1 MIEQSKVREGE
12 RMIDQNKVREGE
24 SILQEYKNG
33 KTALEKRVIANEQWY
48 KMRHW
53 EQIRRKDNGPQTASA
68 WLFNSLANKHA
79 DAMDNYPQAN
89 LLPREERD
97 KQDAEQLSKI
107 VPVVMEQNGFEQT
120 YNDEWWDKL
129 KNGTGVFGVFW
140 NAEKENGLGNIEI
153 RDVDML
159 NIFWEPGISDIQ
171 NSRNVFTIALVD
183 TDILQEIYPDL
194 RFRGDGA
201 LNTAEYIHDSAI
213 DTSKKSIVVD
223 WYYKKRAGTKLVLH
237 LIKFCEGNLLYASEN
252 EKGMEN
258 GIYDHGKYPFVFDVL
273 FPEKDSPAGFG
284 YVDIMK
290 DAQISIDNMWISFE
304 KNVKQQAEPRYFRK
318 QGMGIN
324 DKQFADLSN
333 SIVDYT
339 GDPNEIIPIQVNPVS
354 GIATN
359 LYQLKIDELK
369 ETSANR
375 DFSQGSTASGVTAA
389 SAIAALQEAGS
400 KTSRDMIKASYR
412 AYVEVVS
419 LVVEL
424 IRQFY
429 DLPRE
434 FRITGVGGDTFV
446 SYDNSNIKPQPM
458 EKVMG
463 VEVGGRKPIFDIK
476 ITSQK
481 SSPFSRIAQNELA
494 KELYGAGLFNPEL
507 VDQALI
513 CLEMMDFEGKDA
525 IVRKVAQNGAM
536 MQQMAQMQAQIV
548 QMAGIIDKLTGKD
561 LTGAVTQGTVGAPMP
576 NKVEGTGTNVNPLGD
591 AQKTS
596 KQNITDKARRTT
608 QERTAVK

>member
-140 NAEKENGLGNIEI
+140 NAEKENGLGDIEI

-252 EKGMEN
+252 EEGMEN

-304 KNVKQQAEPRYFRK
+304 KNVKQSAEPRYFRK

-339 GDPNEIIPIQVNPVS
+339 GDPNDIIPIQVNPVS

-434 FRITGVGGDTFV
+434 FRITGQGGDSFV

-458 EKVMG
+458 ETVMG
-463 VEVGGRKPIFDIK
+463 VEVSGRKPIFDIK

-525 IVRKVAQNGAM
+525 IVRKVAQNGTM
-536 MQQMAQMQAQIV
+536 MQQMEQMQAQIV

-576 NKVEGTGTNVNPLGD
+576 NKVEGTGTSVNPLGD
-591 AQKTS
+591 AEKTS

>member
-1 MIEQSKVREGE
+1 MIEQ
-12 RMIDQNKVREGE
+12 NKVKEGE
-24 SILQEYKNG
+24 SILQEYKNA
-33 KTALEKRVIANEQWY
+33 KANLEKRIIDNEQWY

-53 EQIRRKDNGPQTASA
+53 EQIRRQSGGPQTASA

-79 DAMDNYPQAN
+79 DAMDNYPQPN
-89 LLPREERD
+89 LLPREEGDRR
-97 KQDAEQLSKI
+97 DAEQLSKI

-120 YNDEWWDKL
+120 YNDAWWDKL

-140 NAEKENGLGNIEI
+140 NAEKENGLGDIEI
-153 RDVDML
+153 RDVDLL
-159 NIFWEPGISDIQ
+159 NIFWEPGVSDIQ

-183 TDILQEIYPDL
+183 TDILREIYPDM
-194 RFRGDGA
+194 RFSGDGA
-201 LNTAEYIHDSAI
+201 LNTASYIHDTNI

-223 WYYKKRAGTKLVLH
+223 WYYKKRQGSGTVLH
-237 LIKFCEGNLLYASEN
+237 LIKFCEGNLLYASED
-252 EKGMEN
+252 EAGMEN
-258 GIYDHGKYPFVFDVL
+258 GIYEHGKYPFVFDVL

-304 KNVKQQAEPRYFRK
+304 KNVKQCAEPRYFRK
-318 QGMGIN
+318 QNMGIN
-324 DKQFADLSN
+324 DQQFSDLSK
-333 SIVDYT
+333 SIIDYT
-339 GDPNEIIPIQVNPVS
+339 GDPSEILPVKVNPVGGNAIS
-354 GIATN
+354 

-369 ETSANR
+369 ETSSNR

-412 AYVEVVS
+412 AYVGVVS

-434 FRITGVGGDTFV
+434 FRITGQAGDQFI
-446 SYDNSNIKPQPM
+446 SYDNSNIKQQAGGM
-458 EKVMG
+458 VMG
-463 VEVGGRKPIFDIK
+463 VEVAGRKPVFDIN

-481 SSPFSRIAQNELA
+481 ASPFSRIAQNELA

-507 VDQALI
+507 ADQALI

-525 IVRKVAQNGAM
+525 IVRKVAQNGTM
-536 MQQMAQMQAQIV
+536 MQQMAQMQAQMV
-548 QMAGIIDKLTGKD
+548 QMAGIIDQLTGKD

-576 NKVEGTGTNVNPLGD
+576 GKAEGTDTSVNPLGE

>member
-1 MIEQSKVREGE
+1 MIEQS
-12 RMIDQNKVREGE
+12 KVREGE

-140 NAEKENGLGNIEI
+140 NAEKENGLGDIEI

-183 TDILQEIYPDL
+183 TDILQEIYPDM

-223 WYYKKRAGTKLVLH
+223 WYYKKRMGTKLVLH

-252 EKGMEN
+252 EEGMEN

-304 KNVKQQAEPRYFRK
+304 KNVKQSAEPRYFRK

-324 DKQFADLSN
+324 DKQFADLSH
-333 SIVDYT
+333 SIIDYT
-339 GDPNEIIPIQVNPVS
+339 GDPSDIFPVKVNPVS
-354 GIATN
+354 GIATS
-359 LYQLKIDELK
+359 LYQMKIEELK

-434 FRITGVGGDTFV
+434 FRITGQGGDTFV
-446 SYDNSNIKPQPM
+446 SYDNSNIKQQPM
-458 EKVMG
+458 ETVMG
-463 VEVGGRKPIFDIK
+463 VAVGGRKPVFDIK

-525 IVRKVAQNGAM
+525 IVRKVAQNGTM

-548 QMAGIIDKLTGKD
+548 QMAGIIDQLTGKD
-561 LTGAVTQGTVGAPMP
+561 LTGAVTQGQVSAPMP
-576 NKVEGTGTNVNPLGD
+576 NKAEGTDTSVNPLGA

>member
-24 SILQEYKNG
+24 SILQEYKDG

-53 EQIRRKDNGPQTASA
+53 EQIRRKGKGPQTASA

-140 NAEKENGLGNIEI
+140 NAEKENGLGDIEI

-183 TDILQEIYPDL
+183 TDILQEIYPDM
-194 RFRGDGA
+194 RFKGDGA

-252 EKGMEN
+252 EEGMEN

-304 KNVKQQAEPRYFRK
+304 KNVKQSAEPRYFRK

-339 GDPNEIIPIQVNPVS
+339 GDPSDILPIQVNPVS

-434 FRITGVGGDTFV
+434 FRITGQGGDSFV

-458 EKVMG
+458 ETVMG
-463 VEVGGRKPIFDIK
+463 VEVSGRKPIFDIK

-525 IVRKVAQNGAM
+525 IVRKVAQNGTM

-576 NKVEGTGTNVNPLGD
+576 NKVEGTDTSVNPLGD

>member
-1 MIEQSKVREGE
+1 M
-12 RMIDQNKVREGE
+12 
-24 SILQEYKNG
+24 
-33 KTALEKRVIANEQWY
+33 
-48 KMRHW
+48 
-53 EQIRRKDNGPQTASA
+53 
-68 WLFNSLANKHA
+68 
-79 DAMDNYPQAN
+79 
-89 LLPREERD
+89 
-97 KQDAEQLSKI
+97 
-107 VPVVMEQNGFEQT
+107 
-120 YNDEWWDKL
+120 
-129 KNGTGVFGVFW
+129 
-140 NAEKENGLGNIEI
+140 
-153 RDVDML
+153 
-159 NIFWEPGISDIQ
+159 
-171 NSRNVFTIALVD
+171 
-183 TDILQEIYPDL
+183 
-194 RFRGDGA
+194 
-201 LNTAEYIHDSAI
+201 NTAEYIHDSAI

-252 EKGMEN
+252 EEGMEN

-339 GDPNEIIPIQVNPVS
+339 GDPNDIIPIQVNPVS

-434 FRITGVGGDTFV
+434 FRITGQGGDSFV

-458 EKVMG
+458 ETVMG
-463 VEVGGRKPIFDIK
+463 VKVGGRKPIFDIK

-525 IVRKVAQNGAM
+525 IVRKVAQNGTM
-536 MQQMAQMQAQIV
+536 MQQMEQMQAQIV
-548 QMAGIIDKLTGKD
+548 QMASIIDKLTGKD

-576 NKVEGTGTNVNPLGD
+576 NKVEGTDTSVNPLGD
-591 AQKTS
+591 AEKTS
-596 KQNITDKARRTT
+596 KQNITDKARRNT

>member
-1 MIEQSKVREGE
+1 MIEQRKVREGE

-140 NAEKENGLGNIEI
+140 NAEKENGLGDIEI

-183 TDILQEIYPDL
+183 TDILQEIYPDM
-194 RFRGDGA
+194 RFMGDGA

-252 EKGMEN
+252 EEGMEN

-304 KNVKQQAEPRYFRK
+304 KNVKQSAEPRYFRK
-318 QGMGIN
+318 QGAGIN

-339 GDPNEIIPIQVNPVS
+339 GDPNDIIPIQVNPVS

-359 LYQLKIDELK
+359 LYQLKIEELK

-446 SYDNSNIKPQPM
+446 SYDNSNIKPQPR
-458 EKVMG
+458 ETVMG

-525 IVRKVAQNGAM
+525 IVRKVAQNGTM

-561 LTGAVTQGTVGAPMP
+561 LTGAVTQETVGATMP
-576 NKVEGTGTNVNPLGD
+576 NKVEGTDTSVNPLGD

>member
-1 MIEQSKVREGE
+1 MIEQS
-12 RMIDQNKVREGE
+12 KVREGE

-140 NAEKENGLGNIEI
+140 NAEKENGLGDIEI

-171 NSRNVFTIALVD
+171 DSRNVFTIALVD

-223 WYYKKRAGTKLVLH
+223 WYYKKRMGTKLVLH

-252 EKGMEN
+252 EEGMEN

-304 KNVKQQAEPRYFRK
+304 KNVKQSAEPRYFRK

-324 DKQFADLSN
+324 DKQFADLSH
-333 SIVDYT
+333 SIIDYT
-339 GDPNEIIPIQVNPVS
+339 GDPSDIFPVKVNPVS
-354 GIATN
+354 GIATS
-359 LYQLKIDELK
+359 LYQMKIEELK

-434 FRITGVGGDTFV
+434 FRITGQGGDQFV
-446 SYDNSNIKPQPM
+446 SYDNSNIKQQPM
-458 EKVMG
+458 ETVMG
-463 VEVGGRKPIFDIK
+463 VAVGGRKPVFDIK

-525 IVRKVAQNGAM
+525 IVRKVAQNGTM

-548 QMAGIIDKLTGKD
+548 QMAGIIDQLTGKD
-561 LTGAVTQGTVGAPMP
+561 LTGAVTQGQVSAPMP
-576 NKVEGTGTNVNPLGD
+576 NKAEGTDTSVNPLGE

>member
-1 MIEQSKVREGE
+1 MIEQRKVREGE

-140 NAEKENGLGNIEI
+140 NAEKENGLGDIEI

-183 TDILQEIYPDL
+183 TDILQEIYPDM
-194 RFRGDGA
+194 RFKGDGA

-252 EKGMEN
+252 EEGMEN

-304 KNVKQQAEPRYFRK
+304 KNVKQSAEPRYFRK

-324 DKQFADLSN
+324 DKQFADLSH
-333 SIVDYT
+333 SIIDYT
-339 GDPNEIIPIQVNPVS
+339 GDPSDIFPVKVNPVS
-354 GIATN
+354 GIATS
-359 LYQLKIDELK
+359 LYQMKIEELK

-434 FRITGVGGDTFV
+434 FRITGQGGDQFV
-446 SYDNSNIKPQPM
+446 SYDNSNIKQQPM
-458 EKVMG
+458 ETVMG
-463 VEVGGRKPIFDIK
+463 VAVGGRKPVFDIK

-525 IVRKVAQNGAM
+525 IVRKVAQNGTI

-548 QMAGIIDKLTGKD
+548 QMAGIIDQLTGKD

-576 NKVEGTGTNVNPLGD
+576 NKVEGTDTSVNPLGD